1 MTLIDRTPREKSM
14 KIAHSEKRMV
24 RNVKRLFVTIGV
36 TAGFITLT
44 ASQASA
50 GFPLNHSEPTLRWR

>member
-1 MTLIDRTPREKSM
+1 M